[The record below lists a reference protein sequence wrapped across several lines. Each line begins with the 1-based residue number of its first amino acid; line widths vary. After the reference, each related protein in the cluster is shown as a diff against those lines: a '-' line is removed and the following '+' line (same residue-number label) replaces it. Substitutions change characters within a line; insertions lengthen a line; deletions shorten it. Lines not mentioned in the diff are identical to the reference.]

1 MPATPPT
8 PWRAVAGDGG
18 TSGPRG
24 PREHVGS
31 LDQWK
36 DRQTG
41 MGGETEGEQTQGLG
55 GWKAPERGN
64 LGPAPARRRA
74 SCCSP
79 LGLAP
84 RGRSDQNPLW
94 PVS

>member
-1 MPATPPT
+1 MPATPP
-8 PWRAVAGDGG
+8 PLAGGGWGGGG
-18 TSGPRG
+18 TSGSAGTQGARG
-24 PREHVGS
+24 AWTNGKTDRRE
-31 LDQWK
+31 WEE
-36 DRQTG
+36 RR
-41 MGGETEGEQTQGLG
+41 EGEQTQGLG

-64 LGPAPARRRA
+64 LGPAPAGGRA

-84 RGRSDQNPLW
+84 RGRSDQNPLR

>member
-1 MPATPPT
+1 MPATPPPT
-8 PWRAVAGDGG
+8 PWRAVGWRGRGDVRSPG
-18 TSGPRG
+18 T
-24 PREHVGS
+24 REHVGS

-74 SCCSP
+74 PRCSP

-84 RGRSDQNPLW
+84 GGRSD
-94 PVS
+94 